1 MTKICLEHTPA
12 GTTIKLKQASPAL
25 FRRLIRRLKK
35 AIPADQRTYLRST
48 KQWLIATAAD
58 PDLDAWLEGAE
69 GLGAQIEALSVVAEP
84 RQPEA
89 PRRPAPADEHA
100 VLLYFRFFGR
110 RRPFE
115 TH

>member
-1 MTKICLEHTPA
+1 MTKISLAHQPA
-12 GTTIKLKQASPAL
+12 GTTIKISSASPAL

-35 AIPADQRTYLRST
+35 AIPADQRTYLPSS
-48 KQWLIATAAD
+48 KEWLIATAAD

-84 RQPEA
+84 RQPEV
-89 PRRPAPADEHA
+89 A
-100 VLLYFRFFGR
+100 VMYFHHFGR